1 MAVKILLSLSVI
13 VCLIGLSFRFFI
25 WFSQGIVATTKDS
38 ESSVSKDRIG
48 PAVQAVIGTIF
59 SNKLLLV
66 AKSAIVDLLLQK
78 RIFDKSLQRW
88 LAHTLIFVGFM
99 LLLLFHALGGI
110 ISESIFSD
118 YQSTLNPFLFLR
130 NLLGVLVLVGLAL
143 AVFRRLTLK
152 PKRLK
157 TSLSDW
163 TALIF
168 IAVIIISG
176 MFLEGAKISSYSTY
190 SNMVEEYAA
199 FSDDEEE
206 KALEAFWVAEN
217 GLSSPQFKDA
227 PSPELVAMGM
237 EINSDSCIECHA
249 SNKAAFAS
257 YSLAFLPKTFA
268 AILGDER
275 TVSMFLYLH
284 LIACFS
290 FLAWLP
296 FSKMFHILAA
306 PVSLMIKSVT
316 GDEELNS
323 PANVLNR
330 QMIGLSACTHCG
342 SCSVECSSSMF
353 YEHFD
358 NDFILPSE
366 KVQYL
371 KKFAAGKEADPQI
384 VKQMQQGLYVCTSCD
399 RCTTICP
406 SGINLKEI
414 FVHSR
419 YGLLKEGQPEV
430 TMLSHFSF
438 PLALAQNFVDDH
450 LKALKKV
457 TDIFKERFRTLTDIS
472 TPLTLSKLKGLDNN
486 TFKGCFSCQRCTNIC
501 PVVRCYENPSEK
513 LGLLPHQIM
522 YSLGIGDIDLA
533 MGSQMI
539 WSCSTCYLCQEH
551 CPNEVE
557 LTDIFYSLKNNAI
570 NKIEGGASA

>member
-1 MAVKILLSLSVI
+1 MAVKILLGLSVI
-13 VCLIGLSFRFFI
+13 ICLVGLFIRFSI
-25 WFSQGIVATTKDS
+25 WFSHGLQSTGQLNSVGERVSAAFQSVLKS
-38 ESSVSKDRIG
+38 FFSS
-48 PAVQAVIGTIF
+48 
-59 SNKLLLV
+59 KLLLV
-66 AKSAIVDLLLQK
+66 VKSFFLDLLFQK
-78 RIFDKSLQRW
+78 RIFDKSALRW
-88 LAHTLIFVGFM
+88 VAHTLIFTGFI
-99 LLLLFHALGGI
+99 LLLLFHALGSVV
-110 ISESIFSD
+110 SETLFTD
-118 YQSTLNPFLFLR
+118 YQPTLSPFLFLR
-130 NLLGVLVLVGLAL
+130 NLFGIMVLTGLAL
-143 AVFRRLTLK
+143 AVYRRFTMK
-152 PKRLK
+152 AKRLK
-157 TSLSDW
+157 TYASDW
-163 TALIF
+163 AALVF
-168 IAVIIISG
+168 ITVIILSG
-176 MFLEGAKISSYSTY
+176 MLLEGAKISSFTVY

-217 GLSSPQFKDA
+217 GLSSPNFIA
-227 PSPELVAMGM
+227 TPSPELVAMGL
-237 EINSDSCIECHA
+237 EINGDSCIECHA

-257 YSLAFLPKTFA
+257 FGLAKISGLFSAMIGDA
-268 AILGDER
+268 A
-275 TVSMFLYLH
+275 TVSMFFYIH

-306 PVSLMIKSVT
+306 PVSLIIKSVT
-316 GDEELNS
+316 GDQEPAN

-330 QMIGLSACTHCG
+330 QMVGLSACTHCG
-342 SCSVECSSSMF
+342 SCSIECSSSMF

-371 KKFAAGKEADPQI
+371 KNFAAGKETDPNI
-384 VKQMQQGLYVCTSCD
+384 IKQMQQGLYVCTSCD

-414 FVHSR
+414 FINSR
-419 YGLLKEGQPEV
+419 YSLLLDGEPEP

-450 LKALKKV
+450 LKALQKV
-457 TDIFKERFRTLTDIS
+457 TDLFKESFRNLVDFNS
-472 TPLTLSKLKGLDNN
+472 LGLAKPQSLSNSS
-486 TFKGCFSCQRCTNIC
+486 FKGCFSCQRCTNIC
-501 PVVRCYENPSEK
+501 PVVRSYENPSEE

-522 YSLGIGDIDLA
+522 YSLGIGNTELA

-557 LTDIFYSLKNNAI
+557 LTDIFYSLKNDAI
-570 NKIEGGASA
+570 NKIEAGANS